1 VEGLRIWVVNICT
14 TVFFITAV
22 EMILPDNNLKKYA
35 KFVLGLI
42 LMTVIINPLVK
53 FLNQGSEITTFIDK
67 TCSVMEDQFP
77 HDNKDLREKSINNTL
92 EVFKMNLEKTC
103 EDKLKEKYPKSV
115 SEVKAEVDYDSE
127 AEQYVVKSVKVGINK
142 GLVKKI
148 ENIDIST
155 STNSVK
161 ESMDYSEAGMEVKSY
176 ISNLLDLPENKVTV
190 YRLDKQ

>member
-1 VEGLRIWVVNICT
+1 MEGLRIWVVNICT